1 MPPGLLPGG
10 RPLADATAR
19 VDVASAWELDSLP
32 AEAGLE
38 AAAMLAAAATGELKA
53 LVVAGIEPSD
63 FADAAAVRAGL
74 EEAGFVVALENR
86 LSEVTERADVVFPV
100 ALIEEHAGTFLNWE
114 HRAGRVNTVIRQ
126 ANAPMTDLRVL
137 AALADG
143 LGKPLGIR
151 TAKQALAEI
160 VELGTWDAPATKA
173 RATRKAAAKK
183 AKAPKAAAGEVA
195 VKLSTWR
202 QLIDGGR
209 GQDGEEFMAAT
220 ARDSVARVS
229 PALAAQLG
237 VADGDELSVSC
248 NAGWYTLP
256 VVITPG
262 MAEGTVWVPTNSPG
276 TPLGE
281 LGVVFG
287 DDVALSVGGEE

>member
-1 MPPGLLPGG
+1 
-10 RPLADATAR
+10 
-19 VDVASAWELDSLP
+19 
-32 AEAGLE
+32 
-38 AAAMLAAAATGELKA
+38 
-53 LVVAGIEPSD
+53 
-63 FADAAAVRAGL
+63 
-74 EEAGFVVALENR
+74 
-86 LSEVTERADVVFPV
+86 
-100 ALIEEHAGTFLNWE
+100 
-114 HRAGRVNTVIRQ
+114 
-126 ANAPMTDLRVL
+126 MTDLRVL

-160 VELGTWDAPATKA
+160 VELGTWDAPAAKA
-173 RATRKAAAKK
+173 KATRKVAARK
-183 AKAPKAAAGEVA
+183 ASSGPATVTRTIAGPDDGSIP

-237 VADGDELSVSC
+237 VANGDEVSIDC